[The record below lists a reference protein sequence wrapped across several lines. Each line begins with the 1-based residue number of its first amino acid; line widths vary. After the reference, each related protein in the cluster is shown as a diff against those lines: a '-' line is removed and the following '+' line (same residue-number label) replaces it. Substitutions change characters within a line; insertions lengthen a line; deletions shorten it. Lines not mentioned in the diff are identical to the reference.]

1 MFYIFIFSKPQT
13 PNPSPCNTSVQL
25 HTHDFNSKFGRFLQ
39 VPCSFL
45 LGISVRK
52 HRKYKISTFL
62 GSSPCLQWG
71 CSSSF
76 PSQLFPVPETEPGD
90 VDGQAAHTPRQVMR
104 EGNQALDVS
113 HPCTNPFV
121 FQKLFESCGFPPT
134 PFFSFFFFFSLS
146 SSLSSQGFIHIW
158 FFKLWQETWVLDLWL
173 QLSLLCK
180 QAGKWRLTSL
190 GSRESL

>member
-25 HTHDFNSKFGRFLQ
+25 HTHDFNSKFGSFLQ

-76 PSQLFPVPETEPGD
+76 PSQLFPVPEAEPGD

-134 PFFSFFFFFSLS
+134 PFFLFFSFFPSPPRSPLRVS
-146 SSLSSQGFIHIW
+146 SIFDFLNSDRKPECWIYGCSCHSSASRQGN
-158 FFKLWQETWVLDLWL
+158 E
-173 QLSLLCK
+173 
-180 QAGKWRLTSL
+180 G
-190 GSRESL
+190 